1 MKAKQ
6 DKKILDKEIENQ
18 MDREFEKAGIK
29 TRVCHFRGI
38 YPFNGVTVVMANA
51 KLVYSWEVIAAVIK
65 QNAVDAKGFNPAT
78 HLLERLIKLY
88 GLYGVAIC
96 DRRDTFSRQEGRRR
110 AKRRLLRHLKGRDK

>member
-1 MKAKQ
+1 MKR

-18 MDREFEKAGIK
+18 MDREFEKYGIK

-38 YPFNGVTVVMANA
+38 YPFNGVTVVTANA
-51 KLVYSWEVIAAVIK
+51 KLAYSWEVIAAVIK
-65 QNAVDAKGFNPAT
+65 QNAVDTKGFNPAT

-96 DRRDTFSRQEGRRR
+96 DKRDTFSRQEGRFR
-110 AKRRLLRHLKGRDK
+110 AKRRLLRYLKKRE

>member
-1 MKAKQ
+1 MKPKQ
-6 DKKILDKEIENQ
+6 DKILDKAIEKQ
-18 MDREFEKAGIK
+18 MDREFEKYGIK

-96 DRRDTFSRQEGRRR
+96 DRRDTFSRQGGRCR
-110 AKRRLLRHLKGRDK
+110 AKRRLLRHLKKRE